1 MVSLC
6 PVWMPASPR
15 SSEDRVLAS
24 EARCVGSNPAGG
36 TITGSKFMHIFARFR
51 KKDWGRRIG
60 AVAVAMAMLAL
71 MAAAVACDP
80 EEAQPT
86 DAPPSATAVMPS
98 PTPTQAPTATPGP
111 TPTPLS
117 LLLHPRPHQRPRLSL
132 LPRFHRHRPQH
143 PHLRPS
149 LLPHLRR
156 SCKQPRRCWMQPPQ
170 LWRQWRRVP

>member
-60 AVAVAMAMLAL
+60 AFAVAMAMLAL

-80 EEAQPT
+80 EGSPT
-86 DAPPSATAVMPS
+86 DRRDANGDRGYDQSHSYPSA
-98 PTPTQAPTATPGP
+98 
-111 TPTPLS
+111 
-117 LLLHPRPHQRPRLSL
+117 
-132 LPRFHRHRPQH
+132 HRNP
-143 PHLRPS
+143 
-149 LLPHLRR
+149 
-156 SCKQPRRCWMQPPQ
+156 CTY
-170 LWRQWRRVP
+170 V

>member
-60 AVAVAMAMLAL
+60 TVAVAMAMLAL

-86 DAPPSATAVMPS
+86 DAPPSATRRYAQSHSHPS
-98 PTPTQAPTATPGP
+98 AHCNP
-111 TPTPLS
+111 
-117 LLLHPRPHQRPRLSL
+117 
-132 LPRFHRHRPQH
+132 
-143 PHLRPS
+143 
-149 LLPHLRR
+149 
-156 SCKQPRRCWMQPPQ
+156 
-170 LWRQWRRVP
+170 

>member
-36 TITGSKFMHIFARFR
+36 TITGSKFMHTFARFR

-71 MAAAVACDP
+71 MAVAVACDP
-80 EEAQPT
+80 EEDPT
-86 DAPPSATAVMPS
+86 DRRAAIGDRRYAQSHSYPSADRKSWTCAD
-98 PTPTQAPTATPGP
+98 A
-111 TPTPLS
+111 
-117 LLLHPRPHQRPRLSL
+117 
-132 LPRFHRHRPQH
+132 
-143 PHLRPS
+143 
-149 LLPHLRR
+149 
-156 SCKQPRRCWMQPPQ
+156 
-170 LWRQWRRVP
+170 